1 MLRIILIT
9 MGAMVFLL
17 MLLCCYSALVVASR
31 EDERMEQYD
40 LEQQMKSEQVS
51 APEEGGGT

>member
-9 MGAMVFLL
+9 MGAMAFLL
-17 MLLCCYSALVVASR
+17 MVLCCYSALIVASR
-31 EDERMEQYD
+31 EDERMEKHY
-40 LEQQMKSEQVS
+40 LEQQMKNEPVS